1 MARSQMIAY
10 REVTRLDPARAGGS
24 AEYDTVERL
33 ARLDRVNREVAQL
46 TVPLAYTDELYNLRR
61 DIDLVRRKLNES
73 GAARS

>member
-1 MARSQMIAY
+1 
-10 REVTRLDPARAGGS
+10 LDPARAGGF

-33 ARLDRVNREVAQL
+33 ARLDRVDREVTRL